1 MFYTKKNTGKEN
13 RFSCFNP
20 PEDLNLLINSRSST
34 ENRLLSIQESINSEN
49 LELEVYFHIVAF
61 VVVFFSNT
69 SAQLNNYT
77 YEKCEAILKN
87 AEFDENLY
95 DFCWQKLEL
104 EKFFPEANIQYIFL
118 HQDDI
123 LRDLENKYS
132 LTNLRFRFKIVKKK
146 IESFNVFIQSDD
158 IIQKIKMIFSLGG
171 SFVGF
176 YGLGMVVLPPARSF
190 GGGNDFFNA
199 PSTSRIISLDPPV
212 RNTRAQANQ
221 EEFQLG
227 KFQPQQ
233 VTSAIT
239 AQSIQPSYQET

>member
-1 MFYTKKNTGKEN
+1 MFYTKKKYWE
-13 RFSCFNP
+13 REPFLCCFNP

-104 EKFFPEANIQYIFL
+104 EKFFPEADIQYIFL

-123 LRDLENKYS
+123 L
-132 LTNLRFRFKIVKKK
+132 
-146 IESFNVFIQSDD
+146 
-158 IIQKIKMIFSLGG
+158 
-171 SFVGF
+171 
-176 YGLGMVVLPPARSF
+176 
-190 GGGNDFFNA
+190 
-199 PSTSRIISLDPPV
+199 
-212 RNTRAQANQ
+212 
-221 EEFQLG
+221 
-227 KFQPQQ
+227 
-233 VTSAIT
+233 
-239 AQSIQPSYQET
+239 